1 MTETA
6 KKIAGAG
13 RTAAVCALLAAGT
26 LSLAAAGPALAGS
39 PGADA
44 GSGASAGASA
54 GMGAGVRAD
63 GPNVLRLQTDYARQ
77 FPTERPVGSIVIG
90 NPTVADVS
98 VRDDSYLFLHG
109 RSPGRTNL
117 LVYDQQGALIGDYLV
132 LVTSSQEYVR
142 LQRGPG
148 ARTHYAC
155 EPRCEQVLAGDTS
168 DEALANRA
176 GALGTLF
183 STIDGRADRSAASGN
198 TTVED

>member
-6 KKIAGAG
+6 KKFAGAA
-13 RTAAVCALLAAGT
+13 RTATVRAMLAAGT
-26 LSLAAAGPALAGS
+26 LALAATGPALAGS
-39 PGADA
+39 PGAETGGGA
-44 GSGASAGASA
+44 GT
-54 GMGAGVRAD
+54 GAGVRAD

-77 FPTERPVGSIVIG
+77 FPTDRPVGSIVIG

-117 LVYDQQGALIGDYLV
+117 LVYDQQGGLIGDYLV

-142 LQRGPG
+142 LQRGPA

-198 TTVED
+198 ATVDD

>member
-6 KKIAGAG
+6 KKIAGAR
-13 RTAAVCALLAAGT
+13 RTASVCALLAAGT
-26 LSLAAAGPALAGS
+26 LALAATGPALAGS
-39 PGADA
+39 PGAEA
-44 GSGASAGASA
+44 GHGGGTAGA
-54 GMGAGVRAD
+54 RAD

-90 NPTVADVS
+90 NPTIADVS

-117 LVYDQQGALIGDYLV
+117 LVYDQQGGLIGDYLV

-142 LQRGPG
+142 LQRGPA

-198 TTVED
+198 ATVDE